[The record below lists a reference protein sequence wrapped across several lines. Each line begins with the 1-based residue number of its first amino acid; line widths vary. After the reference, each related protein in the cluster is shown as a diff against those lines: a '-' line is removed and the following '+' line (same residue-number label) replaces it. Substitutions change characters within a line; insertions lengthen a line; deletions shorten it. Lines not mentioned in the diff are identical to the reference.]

1 MRKVNI
7 GIVGAGN
14 IAHCHMQAYQLLE
27 NVQVCAVCD
36 IQKQRAQDFAG
47 LYNIPRAYGSHL
59 EMMENEKLDAVSVCT
74 WNSAHGP
81 VSIDVLNRGIH
92 VLCEKPLAM
101 NVAEALAMEY
111 AAQAN
116 NCVLMPGF
124 CTRYEDGINLLREQV
139 QSGRLGDV
147 YYIKSTY
154 LRRHGYPGGWFG
166 DSVRSGGGPVIDLGV
181 HVLDLARYVAE
192 GNAISVSASTHKM
205 PGSLSC
211 ESASPHMSI
220 EEGTVHDVED
230 FATALIRMDN
240 GVTVLM
246 ETSWNHHIPEDVF
259 QFEVYGTK
267 GGAKAYPSVAVFED
281 EEGKPVDRKLNHSN
295 HPESPNYDFDREI
308 AHFISVCEGKTSAL
322 CTARDGVE
330 VMRIVDAL
338 YKSAQSGREILITR

>member
-1 MRKVNI
+1 MCKFNI

-14 IAHCHMQAYQLLE
+14 IAHCHMQAYRLLDS
-27 NVQVCAVCD
+27 VQVVAVCD
-36 IQKQRAQDFAG
+36 IQMQRAQEFAG
-47 LYNIPRAYGSHL
+47 LYNIPRAYESHL

-81 VSIDVLNRGIH
+81 VSIDLLNRGIH

-101 NVAEALAMEY
+101 NEAEALAMEN
-111 AAQAN
+111 AAKEHRR
-116 NCVLMPGF
+116 VLMPGF
-124 CTRYEDGINLLREQV
+124 CTRYEEGIMLLREQV

-181 HVLDLARYVAE
+181 HVLDLARFVAG
-192 GNAISVSASTHKM
+192 GNAISVSASTQKM
-205 PGSLSC
+205 PEPLSC
-211 ESASPHMSI
+211 ESASPHVSI
-220 EEGTVHDVED
+220 EKGSIHDVED

-246 ETSWNHHIPEDVF
+246 ETSWNHHIQEDVF

-267 GGAKAYPSVAVFED
+267 GGAKAYPSVAIFED
-281 EEGKPVDRKLNHSN
+281 EEGKPVDRRLDHSN
-295 HPESPNYDFDREI
+295 HPESPNYDFDQEI
-308 AHFISVCEGKTSAL
+308 AHFIAVCKGKTSAL
-322 CTARDGVE
+322 CTALDGVE

-338 YKSAQSGREILITR
+338 YDSAKTGREVIITR